1 MTKIKFSKLYL
12 DKHDTARI
20 SRHDLAGG
28 FSELLEAD
36 TRRRTAYRRSGQLSG
51 SSGAVGAEHDS
62 SPIADRG
69 DC

>member
-1 MTKIKFSKLYL
+1 LTKIKFSKLYL